1 MNVPLVFELN
11 QQHLN
16 NYAPYHMDDVI
27 KPWQVGDLIHY
38 PGKCNAHNNFY
49 ARVDHITPK
58 SMNFTVL
65 DMITE
70 GNTVKFYLTNH
81 IYRNKAR
88 RPFNLIDRINLY

>member
-1 MNVPLVFELN
+1 MNVPLVFQLN

-16 NYAPYHMDDVI
+16 NNIPCNMHDVI
-27 KPWQVGDLIHY
+27 KLYQVGDLIHY
-38 PGKCNAHNNFY
+38 PGTCNAHNNFY
-49 ARVDHITPK
+49 ARIDHITPK

-70 GNTVKFYLTNH
+70 GNNVKFYLTNH
-81 IYRNKAR
+81 IYRNKTR